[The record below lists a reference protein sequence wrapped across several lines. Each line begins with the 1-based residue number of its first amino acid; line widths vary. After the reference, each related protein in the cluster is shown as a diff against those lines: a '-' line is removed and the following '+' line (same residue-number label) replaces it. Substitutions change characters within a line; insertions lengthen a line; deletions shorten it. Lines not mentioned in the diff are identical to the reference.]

1 MISFGRRHDCDQM
14 DKENAELKRKLV
26 GTHSAYKHILAQL
39 RISNSRKEQ
48 AERDIRREIG
58 KTQNVLKNVRANIES
73 VELQQQQQQI
83 NTKSQSS

>member
-1 MISFGRRHDCDQM
+1 MIGLGRHHDCEQV
-14 DKENAELKRKLV
+14 DKENTELKRKLA

-39 RISNSRKEQ
+39 RVSNSRKEQ

-73 VELQQQQQQI
+73 VELQQLQH
-83 NTKSQSS
+83 KSS